1 MTPLG
6 YEFTKISAQE
16 HPFYLPNFID
26 ALNYSIPAVLENL
39 AEMCLK
45 LLALAEEED
54 VEEEEEDNS
63 KRKTISANLAK
74 KIESI
79 QRRREIVKGIRG
91 ERESL
96 VAKFMEAP
104 QRARATGDAFKSA
117 REMDKE
123 TEMHIPTKP
132 SNRFRRRSCR

>member
-1 MTPLG
+1 
-6 YEFTKISAQE
+6 
-16 HPFYLPNFID
+16 
-26 ALNYSIPAVLENL
+26 
-39 AEMCLK
+39 MCLK

-79 QRRREIVKGIRG
+79 QRRREIVKGIRSAKVSAGKLLSLFRG

-96 VAKFMEAP
+96 VAEFMEAP
-104 QRARATGDAFKSA
+104 QRARATGVSVGL
-117 REMDKE
+117 
-123 TEMHIPTKP
+123 
-132 SNRFRRRSCR
+132 SL